1 MASFFP
7 AIGSWYIE
15 LATGQLFEIIAV
27 DEKYGT
33 IEIQYEDGD
42 LAEYDGDAWGHLDI
56 AMATA
61 PEQGNAHFGS
71 ASFDVTDSS
80 NMDNFYGD
88 PLQDIE
94 PESFQG
100 FDDLF

>member
-1 MASFFP
+1 MASFYP

-27 DEKYGT
+27 DEKNGT

-42 LAEYDGDAWGHLDI
+42 LADYDADSWGHLDI

-61 PEQGNAHFGS
+61 PEPGGAHFGN
-71 ASFDVTDSS
+71 ASYDT
-80 NMDNFYGD
+80 NGMDNFQGN

-94 PESFQG
+94 PDSFQG
-100 FDDLF
+100 FDDFY